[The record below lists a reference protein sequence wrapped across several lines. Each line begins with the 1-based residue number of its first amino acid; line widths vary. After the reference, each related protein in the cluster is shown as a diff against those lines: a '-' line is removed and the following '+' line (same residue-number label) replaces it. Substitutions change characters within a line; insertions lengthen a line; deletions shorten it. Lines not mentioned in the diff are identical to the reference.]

1 MNGRRNHLLEKKSLF
16 WYINYFAKKNSHSSP
31 VRKIFK
37 LIIYRTSMN
46 SSAIHIQSSTTHRT
60 KASRSAHVSKRPSPV
75 LCRNYLRLI
84 FGPNPTSDHSHTAS
98 ALPPLPGPAPDL
110 IEFEIENHRVV
121 VPVQVRPRT
130 EENKLTKQNRI
141 KILAIP

>member
-1 MNGRRNHLLEKKSLF
+1 MNGRRNHLMEKKSLF
-16 WYINYFAKKNSHSSP
+16 WYINYFAKKKSHSSP

-75 LCRNYLRLI
+75 LCRNYLNLI
-84 FGPNPTSDHSHTAS
+84 LGPNPTSDPLPHRVS
-98 ALPPLPGPAPDL
+98 LPPLPGPTMDTSSFSLYSPL
-110 IEFEIENHRVV
+110 VEEIR
-121 VPVQVRPRT
+121 R
-130 EENKLTKQNRI
+130 KY
-141 KILAIP
+141 